1 MLNFFRRVNLGIFW
15 SRETSTMKGILG
27 YTKEIVRRAREG
39 GRLLTLIEIN
49 DCPSRDKV
57 GMGVAIQML

>member
-1 MLNFFRRVNLGIFW
+1 
-15 SRETSTMKGILG
+15 MKGILG